1 MKLSIKK
8 FKELTL
14 DELYDILQIR
24 IDVFVVEQECPYP
37 ECDGFDKV
45 AVHLFYQKN
54 NKIVA
59 YTRILPPDSR
69 YKDPSIGRVI
79 VNSGERGTGLGN
91 KVMNE
96 SIRYIKD
103 NYPGEKI
110 KIQAQSYLEK
120 FYSSIGFKKISDE
133 YLEDNIPHID
143 MILN

>member
-1 MKLSIKK
+1 MELVIKK

-24 IDVFVVEQECPYP
+24 VDVFVVEQECPYP
-37 ECDGFDKV
+37 ECDGFDKT
-45 AVHLFYQKN
+45 AVHLFYKKN